1 MRRGSRLRTY
11 AMRLALLASVTRRE
25 SEDAAKSRFPPAE
38 LPQSMRYDFGFRE
51 EDPAGVE
58 VAYWM
63 C

>member
-1 MRRGSRLRTY
+1 MGVRRIGG
-11 AMRLALLASVTRRE
+11 RLALLASVTRRE

-38 LPQSMRYDFGFRE
+38 LPQSMRYDFGFRV